1 MAMPTTSLADLARR
15 YFAAYETKDRA
26 AVDDLLS
33 DDFTFTSPRD
43 DHIGRAAYFARC
55 WPNSANVRTI
65 EIEKLCE
72 HGAEVFI
79 CYRQELL
86 TGAEF
91 RNVELLRFAGGKLAA
106 VDVYFGRTIRE
117 ARQDKR

>member
-1 MAMPTTSLADLARR
+1 MPPANLPDLARK

-26 AVDDLLS
+26 VVDGLLS

-43 DHIGRAAYFARC
+43 DHIGRAAYFERC

-65 EIEKLCE
+65 AIEKLCE
-72 HGAEVFI
+72 NGPDVFVRY
-79 CYRQELL
+79 CQVLR

-91 RNVELLRFAGGKLAA
+91 RNVELLRFESGKLTE

-117 ARQDKR
+117 APQEKR

>member
-1 MAMPTTSLADLARR
+1 MPTANLPDLVRK

-26 AVDDLLS
+26 VVDGLLS

-43 DHIGRAAYFARC
+43 DHIGRAAYFERC

-65 EIEKLCE
+65 AIEKLCE
-72 HGAEVFI
+72 NGPDVFVRY
-79 CYRQELL
+79 CQVLRS
-86 TGAEF
+86 GAEF
-91 RNVELLRFAGGKLAA
+91 RNVELLRFESGKLTE

-117 ARQDKR
+117 APQEKR

>member
-1 MAMPTTSLADLARR
+1 MSTANLSDLARS

-26 AVDDLLS
+26 VLDGLLS

-43 DHIGRAAYFARC
+43 DHIGRAAYFERC

-65 EIEKLCE
+65 AIEKLCE
-72 HGAEVFI
+72 HGPDVFVR
-79 CYRQELL
+79 YRQELF

-91 RNVELLRFAGGKLAA
+91 RNMELLRFEGGKLAE

-117 ARQDKR
+117 ARQEKR

>member
-1 MAMPTTSLADLARR
+1 MPTANLPDLARK

-26 AVDDLLS
+26 VVYGLLS

-43 DHIGRAAYFARC
+43 DHIGRAAYFERC

-65 EIEKLCE
+65 AIEKLCE
-72 HGAEVFI
+72 NGPDVFVRY
-79 CYRQELL
+79 CQVLR

-91 RNVELLRFAGGKLAA
+91 RNVELLRFESGKLTE

-117 ARQDKR
+117 APQEKR

>member
-1 MAMPTTSLADLARR
+1 MSTANLPDLARR

-26 AVDDLLS
+26 VVDALLS

-43 DHIGRAAYFARC
+43 DHIGRLAYFERC

-65 EIEKLCE
+65 AIEKLCA
-72 HGAEVFI
+72 HGPDVFVR
-79 CYRQELL
+79 YLQVLL

-91 RNVELLRFAGGKLAA
+91 RNIERLRFAGGKLAE
-106 VDVYFGRTIRE
+106 VDVYFGRTIKE
-117 ARQDKR
+117 APQGKR

>member
-1 MAMPTTSLADLARR
+1 MPTANLPDLVRK

-26 AVDDLLS
+26 VVDGLLS

-43 DHIGRAAYFARC
+43 DHIGRAAYFERC

-65 EIEKLCE
+65 AIEKLCE
-72 HGAEVFI
+72 NGPDVFVRY
-79 CYRQELL
+79 CQVLR

-91 RNVELLRFAGGKLAA
+91 RNVELLRFESGKLTE

-117 ARQDKR
+117 APQEKR

>member
-1 MAMPTTSLADLARR
+1 MSPANLADLARR

-26 AVDDLLS
+26 VLDGLLS

-43 DHIGRAAYFARC
+43 DHIGRAAYFERC

-65 EIEKLCE
+65 AIEKLCE
-72 HGAEVFI
+72 HGPDVFI
-79 CYRQELL
+79 RYRQELL

-91 RNVELLRFAGGKLAA
+91 RNMELLRFEGGKLAE

-117 ARQDKR
+117 ARPEKR

>member
-1 MAMPTTSLADLARR
+1 MPTANLPDLVRK

-26 AVDDLLS
+26 VVDGLLS

-43 DHIGRAAYFARC
+43 DHIGKAAYLARC

-65 EIEKLCE
+65 AIEKLCE
-72 HGAEVFI
+72 QGPDVFVR
-79 CYRQELL
+79 YRQELL

-91 RNVELLRFAGGKLAA
+91 RNIELLRFEGGKLAE

-117 ARQDKR
+117 APQEKR

>member
-1 MAMPTTSLADLARR
+1 MPTANLPDLARK

-26 AVDDLLS
+26 VVDGLLS

-43 DHIGRAAYFARC
+43 DHIGRAAYFERC

-65 EIEKLCE
+65 AIEKLCE
-72 HGAEVFI
+72 NGPDVFVRY
-79 CYRQELL
+79 CQVLR

-91 RNVELLRFAGGKLAA
+91 RNVELLRFESGKLTE

-117 ARQDKR
+117 APQEKR